1 MEQETWSRR
10 RRVCTAP
17 VPAVKTV
24 QELEFMGKAF
34 LQGHGSMHGIPKA
47 RQMILEELASALWR
61 HYEEAHK
68 NDTVENQNYILNSQL
83 EAGKHSAPGLCETNM
98 VVKNEVQDFGD
109 FTFYP
114 SNLNDECRGGA
125 EDDDVKPDD
134 FFDEGDNDN
143 DYRPAAKKKKKPGPK
158 KKTKK
163 KVRIKPEEDDDEGVE
178 DDDPDYHRDQPQ
190 GKDDKLVASKECH
203 LCQRTFSNQVNN
215 HGFNG
220 YRYIFN

>member
-1 MEQETWSRR
+1 MTR
-10 RRVCTAP
+10 
-17 VPAVKTV
+17 TV
-24 QELEFMGKAF
+24 D
-34 LQGHGSMHGIPKA
+34 I
-47 RQMILEELASALWR
+47 
-61 HYEEAHK
+61 
-68 NDTVENQNYILNSQL
+68 QNYILNSQL
-83 EAGKHSAPGLCETNM
+83 EAGKHPAPGLCDTNM

-114 SNLNDECRGGA
+114 SNLNDERRGGA

-203 LCQRTFSNQVNN
+203 LCQRTFSNQVN
-215 HGFNG
+215 HYGFNG
-220 YRYIFN
+220 NRYISNLMCIINYLERAFSWKASIFSFSVMQV